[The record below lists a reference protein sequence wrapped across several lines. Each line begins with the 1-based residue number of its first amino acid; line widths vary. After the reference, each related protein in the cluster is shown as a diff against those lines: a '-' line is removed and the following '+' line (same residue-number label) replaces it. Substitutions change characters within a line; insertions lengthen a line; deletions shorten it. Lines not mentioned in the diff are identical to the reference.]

1 MTSTQTIKL
10 TVLLMTIICLIF
22 GYIYNGAS
30 ASYEC
35 FNKEV
40 AQMQLKQAKWLKAKV
55 TARKSYNQW
64 TLLCNKTI

>member
-10 TVLLMTIICLIF
+10 TVLLMTIICLVAW
-22 GYIYNGAS
+22 YIYNWAS

-35 FNKEV
+35 LNKEV

-55 TARKSYNQW
+55 IAKKSLNQW
-64 TLLCNKTI
+64 ILLCNKSI